1 MRMSTDAMMVAG
13 LLRRVA
19 RGRHGHEHL
28 GTDEAEAVFRALLA
42 DDADPLQLG
51 AFLIAQRMKGE
62 TTGEIAGFVLAA
74 RGRVAGFG
82 DVRAPD
88 GAVDLP
94 CYAGKRRAAPV
105 HLAAALAARDAGIP
119 VFVHGVAHIDGRL
132 SAWQAL
138 ETAGVQRVESLDAA
152 QVVLRRDGIVYAE
165 LEDICPPL
173 DRIYGLRPRLGVRS
187 FANTVARLLNP
198 LACTGQLNGF
208 FHTPYADR
216 MAGAN
221 ALLAQPRSLV
231 FMGAEGEPELY
242 ADRQKVVAMQV
253 GDDIR
258 MLDLP
263 DSGFDPYP
271 KEKDEPAAI
280 AARFAAILAGEAD
293 AREAATMTRMLAAFR
308 WAAGGELPPDW
319 TITEA

>member
-1 MRMSTDAMMVAG
+1 MPMDAIEVAA

-28 GTDEAEAVFRALLA
+28 SPEEAEAAFAALLQA
-42 DDADPLQLG
+42 DADPLQLG

-62 TTGEIAGFVLAA
+62 TTGETAGFVRAA
-74 RGRVAGFG
+74 RHRVAGFG
-82 DVRAPD
+82 DAAAPA
-88 GAVDLP
+88 GCVDLP

-105 HLAAALAARDAGIP
+105 HLAAALKVRDAGIP
-119 VFVHGVAHIDGRL
+119 VFVHGVAQIEGRV

-138 ETAGVQRVESLDAA
+138 AAAGVQRVESLAAA
-152 QVVLRRDGIVYAE
+152 QSVLQREGIVYADLAE
-165 LEDICPPL
+165 LCPPL
-173 DRIYGLRPRLGVRS
+173 FRVYGLRPRLGVRS

-198 LACTGQLNGF
+198 LACVGQLNGF

-221 ALLAQPRSLV
+221 AQLGQPRSLI

-242 ADRQKVVAMQV
+242 AERQKVVAMQV
-253 GDDIR
+253 GDGIR

-263 DSGFDPYP
+263 DSGCDPYP
-271 KEKDEPAAI
+271 KQRSGPDAI
-280 AARFAAILAGEAD
+280 AGRFAAILKGEMD
-293 AREAATMTRMLAAFR
+293 AREAATFSRMLAAFR
-308 WAAGGELPPDW
+308 WAAGGESPPEW
-319 TITEA
+319 TIKEA

>member
-1 MRMSTDAMMVAG
+1 MPMDAIEVAG

-28 GTDEAEAVFRALLA
+28 NVEAEAVFATLLEA
-42 DDADPLQLG
+42 NADPLQLG

-62 TTGEIAGFVLAA
+62 TTGEITGFVRAA
-74 RGRVAGFG
+74 RHRVAGFG

-88 GAVDLP
+88 GTVDLP
-94 CYAGKRRAAPV
+94 CYAGKRRAAPM
-105 HLAAALAARDAGIP
+105 HLMAALQARDAGIS
-119 VFVHGVAHIDGRL
+119 VFVHGVAQIEGRV

-138 ETAGVQRVESLDAA
+138 AAAGVQRVESLDAA
-152 QVVLRRDGIVYAE
+152 QSVLQRDGVVYADLAE
-165 LEDICPPL
+165 LCPPL
-173 DRIYGLRPRLGVRS
+173 FRVYGLRPRLGVRS

-198 LACTGQLNGF
+198 LGCAGQLNGF

-221 ALLAQPRSLV
+221 VQLGQPRSLI

-242 ADRQKVVAMQV
+242 AERQKVVAMQR
-253 GDDIR
+253 GSDIR

-263 DSGFDPYP
+263 DSGCAPYP
-271 KEKDEPAAI
+271 KERSEPDAI
-280 AARFAAILAGEAD
+280 AERFAAILKGEMD
-293 AREAATMTRMLAAFR
+293 AREEATLSRMLAAFH
-308 WAAGGELPPDW
+308 WAASGELPPEW
-319 TITEA
+319 SILEV